1 MKNLL
6 DFSYDAQPM
15 RVVFRPGAAL
25 TATAGEAERLGLR
38 RVLVLSGARGADT
51 ARAVADSLG
60 EVCVGVHAEAK
71 MHVPV
76 EVADRAVELART
88 LGVDG
93 CVAVGGGSAVGLG
106 KAIALRTGLPLIAV
120 PSTYAGSE
128 MTPVWGLTEN
138 GAKRTGRDPAVLPR
152 SVVYDPELTL
162 ELPVPLTVTSG
173 INAIAHAVEALY
185 APDTSP
191 LIGLMAEE
199 GVAALSSALPQL
211 AAEPRLLAARGGAL
225 YGAWL
230 CGSCLGATTM
240 GLHHKLCHVLGG
252 TFGLP
257 HAETHT
263 VVLPY
268 ALAYNAPAAPE
279 AAATVARALDAED
292 APRALWDLAR
302 RLDAPRSLAE
312 LGLKEGDLAT
322 AAAQAASQAYANPR
336 PVTEDGVLALLRAAY
351 EGTPPR
357 RRPFGGPRGQWF
369 VRTPSSAMARTRS
382 RWASSTNFV
391 PVTPATRRSRSPK
404 SMSVRA
410 TPAFWARSKS
420 GPPAENIDSRQV
432 PKISES
438 LSSASRTACL
448 VTM

>member
-1 MKNLL
+1 MKDFL
-6 DFSYDAQPM
+6 DFAYDARPM

-25 TATAGEAERLGLR
+25 TATAGEVERLGLR

-88 LGVDG
+88 LGADG

-128 MTPVWGLTEN
+128 MTPVWGLTED

-173 INAIAHAVEALY
+173 VNAIAHAVEALY

-191 LIGLMAEE
+191 LIALMAQE
-199 GVAALSSALPQL
+199 GVRALAGALPEL
-211 AAEPRLLAARGGAL
+211 AAEPRSLEARGRAL

-268 ALAYNAPAAPE
+268 ALAYNAPAAPG
-279 AAATVARALDAED
+279 AAAAVARALDAED
-292 APRALWDLAR
+292 APRALWALAR
-302 RLDAPRSLAE
+302 RLDAPRTLAE

-322 AAAQAASQAYANPR
+322 AAAQAVSQAYANPR
-336 PVTEDGVLALLRAAY
+336 TVTEDGVLTLLHAAY
-351 EGTPPR
+351 EGTPP
-357 RRPFGGPRGQWF
+357 
-369 VRTPSSAMARTRS
+369 A
-382 RWASSTNFV
+382 
-391 PVTPATRRSRSPK
+391 
-404 SMSVRA
+404 
-410 TPAFWARSKS
+410 
-420 GPPAENIDSRQV
+420 
-432 PKISES
+432 
-438 LSSASRTACL
+438 
-448 VTM
+448 

>member
-1 MKNLL
+1 MRNVL
-6 DFSYDAQPM
+6 DFAYDAQPM

-25 TATAGEAERLGLR
+25 TATPAEAERLGLR

-51 ARAVADSLG
+51 ARAVADALG
-60 EVCVGVHAEAK
+60 EACAGVHAEAR

-76 EVADRAVELART
+76 DVADRAVERART
-88 LGVDG
+88 LGADG

-138 GAKRTGRDPAVLPR
+138 GVKRTGRDPAVLPR

-173 INAIAHAVEALY
+173 INAIAHSVEALY

-191 LIGLMAEE
+191 LIALMAEE
-199 GVAALSSALPQL
+199 GVRAMAGALPRL
-211 AAEPRLLAARGGAL
+211 AVEPASSEARSRAL

-230 CGSCLGATTM
+230 SGSCLGGTTM

-268 ALAYNAPAAPE
+268 ALAYNAPAAPD
-279 AAATVARALDAED
+279 AAAAVARALDAGD
-292 APRALWDLAR
+292 APRALWDLGR

-322 AAAQAASQAYANPR
+322 AATQAVSQEYANPR
-336 PVTEDGVLALLRAAY
+336 PVTEEGALALLRAAY
-351 EGTPPR
+351 EGTPP
-357 RRPFGGPRGQWF
+357 
-369 VRTPSSAMARTRS
+369 A
-382 RWASSTNFV
+382 
-391 PVTPATRRSRSPK
+391 
-404 SMSVRA
+404 
-410 TPAFWARSKS
+410 
-420 GPPAENIDSRQV
+420 
-432 PKISES
+432 
-438 LSSASRTACL
+438 
-448 VTM
+448 